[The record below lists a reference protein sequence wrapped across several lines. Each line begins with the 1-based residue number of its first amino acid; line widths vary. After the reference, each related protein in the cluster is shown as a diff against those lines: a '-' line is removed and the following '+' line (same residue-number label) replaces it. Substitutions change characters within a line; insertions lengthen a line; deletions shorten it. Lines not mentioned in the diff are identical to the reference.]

1 MDVWQILKEYA
12 QQHPQAAAILMGA
25 VACFAA
31 VAAVRS
37 FGIDLEASIPSVLYI
52 IGIGVLLL
60 IVVAVLNDAM
70 LMTFIKWFIVML
82 GLVWLAVFIAHKI
95 IDPGSPK
102 LACAAFFWQ
111 PCRATADSIA
121 PPPSLPPPQQVVIPR
136 IENAGSYQ
144 VFVQFAGLINRD
156 DVRMMMRQLSD
167 SGWRVEG
174 VEGGGERTAKAAGFA
189 EVRYAERGDE
199 PVAKA
204 LAEAIQA
211 TKLLSKP
218 LKATENPRI
227 KKGTLEVWISR

>member
-1 MDVWQILKEYA
+1 MNVWQVLKAYA
-12 QQHPQAAAILMGA
+12 RKYPQGAAILMGA

-31 VAAVRS
+31 VAAVQS
-37 FGIDLEASIPSVLYI
+37 FGIDFEASKPSVLYI

-70 LMTFIKWFIVML
+70 IMTFIKWFIVML
-82 GLVWLAVFIAHKI
+82 GLVWLAFFIAHKFE
-95 IDPGSPK
+95 PESTK

-121 PPPSLPPPQQVVIPR
+121 PAPSPPPPEQVVIPR
-136 IENAGSYQ
+136 MENAGSYQ

-156 DVRMMMRQLSD
+156 DVRTMMRRLSD
-167 SGWRVEG
+167 SGWRVQG
-174 VEGGGERTAKAAGFA
+174 IEGGGERTAKAAGFA
-189 EVRYAERGDE
+189 EVRYSERGDE

-204 LAEAIQA
+204 LAEAVQA

-218 LKATENPRI
+218 LKVTENPRV